1 MSLIKL
7 TIKGI
12 SYSQTQSGAYALVL
26 SEMEGKRTLP
36 IIIGAFEAQSIA
48 IALEKEIRPPRP
60 LTHDLFKTFSERF
73 HITVKQVI
81 IHKLVDG
88 IFFSSLI
95 CEKDGVEEIIDTRT
109 SDAIAIA
116 IRFLAPIY
124 TYENILDKAGIYLK
138 IEEEIAIKEILE
150 PETIQV
156 TLEQTDSSNLSDFS
170 EYSIQELQH
179 QLKEAVANEDYE
191 TAAKV
196 RDEISKRS

>member
-73 HITVKQVI
+73 KITLKQVI

-138 IEEEIAIKEILE
+138 VEEEIAIKEILE
-150 PETIQV
+150 PEAIQV
-156 TLEQTDSSNLSDFS
+156 TIDQADSSSSSNFS
-170 EYSIQELQH
+170 KYSKQELH
-179 QLKEAVANEDYE
+179 EQLKEAVDNENYE
-191 TAAKV
+191 KAAKI